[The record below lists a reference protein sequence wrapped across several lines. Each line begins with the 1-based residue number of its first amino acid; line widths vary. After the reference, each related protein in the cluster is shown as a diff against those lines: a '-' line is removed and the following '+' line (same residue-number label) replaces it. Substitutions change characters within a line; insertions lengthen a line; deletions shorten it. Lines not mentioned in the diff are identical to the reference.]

1 MTNTSR
7 IATPDIARALAL
19 SGVVAMNYHAY
30 LNRSEAIRP
39 LHPSVWQDIF
49 NPNTGFL
56 TTRFAALFVLVAG
69 VSLSLFVEKT
79 S

>member
-1 MTNTSR
+1 MTSTAR

-39 LHPSVWQDIF
+39 INPSVWQE
-49 NPNTGFL
+49 NNYQKEQLP
-56 TTRFAALFVLVAG
+56 RMY
-69 VSLSLFVEKT
+69 
-79 S
+79 